1 VKFQFIAE
9 KVATFPVRAM
19 CRALQVSAAGFY
31 ASRTRPRSDHSRLDE
46 RLAVE
51 IEAVHEVNRGVY
63 GSPRVA
69 MELRF
74 QGRRVST
81 KRVARIMKEKG
92 LRGKRRRPYR
102 TTTDSRHAV
111 NIAPNLVA
119 RDFTAQRPNEVWVT
133 DVTAV
138 FTGAGWL
145 YLAAILDLFSRAVV
159 GWATSSTNDTEL
171 ALEALEQ
178 AVRQRRPP
186 VGLVHHSDRGSP
198 YASHDYVARLK
209 QLGMVASMSR
219 KGDCWDNAVAESFF
233 ASLKGEHLDHDWY
246 PAPAAAHGAIAD
258 YVDSF
263 YNPQRRHSTLGYFS
277 PNEFELRAHVARL
290 AAQQN
295 RPRNRVN
302 SIRLEVAPG
311 YRGSRHPLHA
321 GRDRQA
327 PPSGPGDV
335 SSCGRAR
342 R

>member
-1 VKFQFIAE
+1 
-9 KVATFPVRAM
+9 
-19 CRALQVSAAGFY
+19 
-31 ASRTRPRSDHSRLDE
+31 
-46 RLAVE
+46 
-51 IEAVHEVNRGVY
+51 
-63 GSPRVA
+63 
-69 MELRF
+69 
-74 QGRRVST
+74 
-81 KRVARIMKEKG
+81 MKEKG

-302 SIRLEVAPG
+302 SSPQ
-311 YRGSRHPLHA
+311 
-321 GRDRQA
+321 RDRNLWFG
-327 PPSGPGDV
+327 SLWFIGG
-335 SSCGRAR
+335 GRCCRHEGLALW
-342 R
+342 